1 MKEEI
6 RGVYNNTTM
15 RNDLIQ
21 CYNELREGKIGLREA
36 NALANV
42 SGKILKSAA
51 LQHDYNIAVGNKEGK
66 IDFFEN

>member
-6 RGVYNNTTM
+6 KGVYNNTTM
-15 RNDLIQ
+15 RNDLIR
-21 CYNELREGKIGLREA
+21 CYNELRNGTIGLREA

-42 SGKILKSAA
+42 SGKILKSAS

-66 IDFFEN
+66 IDFFEG